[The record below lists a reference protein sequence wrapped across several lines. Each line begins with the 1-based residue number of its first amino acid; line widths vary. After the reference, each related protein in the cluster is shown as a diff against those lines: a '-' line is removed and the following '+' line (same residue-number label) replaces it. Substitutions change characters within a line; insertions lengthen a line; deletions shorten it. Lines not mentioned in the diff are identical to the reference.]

1 MKKIFIFLLFALFL
15 GTMPALSQ
23 KVAPKA
29 YYTDDK
35 GMDQETDN
43 ISEGQAP
50 LKVVFRANPTEM
62 DGYSPSY
69 EWHFRQAPKDGTSKE
84 LFVRYEEDT
93 EYTFTEAGTYYVM
106 LKTRL
111 EQDGDELDSVTVTV
125 TILESRLKFPN
136 AFSPNNDGTNDKYG
150 AYGVND
156 PESPDHWR
164 SIVKFHAIII
174 NRRGQKLYEWY
185 DPAGYWD
192 GTYNGHPVKEGVY
205 YVVVSAKGAEGH
217 EYNIRKDINLLRTYT
232 EEGGGTSGEQ

>member
-15 GTMPALSQ
+15 GTMTAFSQ
-23 KVAPKA
+23 KVDPKA
-29 YYTDDK
+29 YYTDSD
-35 GMDQETDN
+35 GNDQVTDN

-50 LKVVFRANPTEM
+50 LKVIFRANPEEM
-62 DGYSPSY
+62 DGYTPSY
-69 EWHFRQAPKDGTSKE
+69 EWHFRRAPKDGTSEE

-93 EYTFTEAGTYYVM
+93 EYTFTESGTFNVI

-111 EQDGDELDSVTVTV
+111 EQDGEELDSAVVTV

-156 PESPDHWR
+156 PNSPDHWR

-185 DPAGYWD
+185 DPAGFWD
-192 GTYNGHPVKEGVY
+192 GNYNGHPVKEGVY
-205 YVVVSAKGAEGH
+205 YVVVSAEGAEGH
-217 EYNIRKDINLLRTYT
+217 KYNIRKDINLLRTHSD
-232 EEGGGTSGEQ
+232 EEGSTQ

>member
-1 MKKIFIFLLFALFL
+1 MKKNLIFLLFALFFCA
-15 GTMPALSQ
+15 TTAFSQ
-23 KVAPKA
+23 KVDPKA

-35 GMDQETDN
+35 GMDQVTDN

-50 LKVVFRANPTEM
+50 LTVVFRANPSEM
-62 DGYSPSY
+62 EGYSPSY
-69 EWHFRQAPKDGTSKE
+69 EWHFREMPKNGTPKE

-93 EYTFTEAGTYYVM
+93 EYTFTESGTYNVV

-111 EQDGDELDSVTVTV
+111 EQDGDELDSMVVTV

-136 AFSPNNDGTNDKYG
+136 AFSPNDDGFNDKYG

-192 GTYNGHPVKEGVY
+192 GKYNGHPVKEGVY
-205 YVVVSAKGAEGH
+205 YVVVSAEGAEGH
-217 EYNIRKDINLLRTYT
+217 KYNIRKDVNLLRTHSE
-232 EEGGGTSGEQ
+232 EEGGSTQ